1 MKQAIENKRIETNYS
16 TLLQTY
22 YYYIELNKLLYQMK
36 RRKRVTYGK
45 GVIIIILIFHIYIAQ
60 INIQEDMINLQTYYY
75 YIELNK
81 LLYQM
86 KGVNG

>member
-1 MKQAIENKRIETNYS
+1 
-16 TLLQTY
+16 
-22 YYYIELNKLLYQMK
+22 MK

>member
-1 MKQAIENKRIETNYS
+1 
-16 TLLQTY
+16 
-22 YYYIELNKLLYQMK
+22 MK

-75 YIELNK
+75 YVELNK